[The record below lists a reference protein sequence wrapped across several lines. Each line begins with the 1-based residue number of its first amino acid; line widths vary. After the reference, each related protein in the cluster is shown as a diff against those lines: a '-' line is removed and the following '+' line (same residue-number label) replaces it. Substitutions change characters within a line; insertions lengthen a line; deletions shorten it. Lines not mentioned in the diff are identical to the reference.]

1 MPTSSRQDSQKPSG
15 RMWASAPTQN
25 FQIVLLVFVKGGD
38 LYCNNLLLELNMI
51 LLDKGGDLVKIFLVL
66 KESIYD
72 CKIKISDSHGERNYY
87 ISALCEEGMTS
98 SSITA
103 EIFDNEFSISLVPIT
118 ADVKS
123 ALDEIE
129 DNDWKDKLAKK
140 ATGFLMNSLD
150 KMILRVG
157 CTYYIEGL
165 QDGDRL
171 DITLQSYAFGTF
183 DRFDILE
190 LIPICYAF
198 FEVSNFNK
206 YYKLTNAYETNRKD
220 VLKFAKTFAFA
231 EILSNGFFLTLFT
244 YPIQVSRVKRLT
256 KNKKISKTLTKFNNL
271 SDAERQRFLEKQEK
285 FFNS

>member
-1 MPTSSRQDSQKPSG
+1 M
-15 RMWASAPTQN
+15 
-25 FQIVLLVFVKGGD
+25 
-38 LYCNNLLLELNMI
+38 
-51 LLDKGGDLVKIFLVL
+51 KIILVL

-72 CKIKISDSHGERNYY
+72 CKIKITDSHGERFYY

-103 EIFDNEFSISLVPIT
+103 EVFDNEFSLSLIPIT

-123 ALDEIE
+123 VLEEIE
-129 DNDWKDKLAKK
+129 ENNWKDRLVKK

-157 CTYYIEGL
+157 CNYHIKGL

-171 DITLQSYAFGTF
+171 DITLQNYVFGTF
-183 DRFDILE
+183 DKFDILE
-190 LIPICYAF
+190 LVPMCYVF
-198 FEVSNFNK
+198 FEVANFNE
-206 YYKLTNAYETNRKD
+206 YYKLTDAYETNRKD

-231 EILSNGFFLTLFT
+231 EVLGNGLFLTLFT

-256 KNKKISKTLTKFNNL
+256 KNKKILKVLTKFNGL
-271 SDAERQRFLEKQEK
+271 SRIERQRFLEKQEK
-285 FFNS
+285 FFDR

>member
-1 MPTSSRQDSQKPSG
+1 M
-15 RMWASAPTQN
+15 
-25 FQIVLLVFVKGGD
+25 
-38 LYCNNLLLELNMI
+38 
-51 LLDKGGDLVKIFLVL
+51 KIFLVL

-72 CKIKISDSHGERNYY
+72 CKIKISDSQGERCYY
-87 ISALCEEGMTS
+87 ISALCEKEMTS

-103 EIFDNEFSISLVPIT
+103 EVFDNEFSLSLIPIT

-123 ALDEIE
+123 ALEEIE
-129 DNDWKDKLAKK
+129 ENDWKDRLAKK
-140 ATGFLMNSLD
+140 ATGFLINSLD
-150 KMILRVG
+150 NMILRVG
-157 CTYYIEGL
+157 CNYHIEGL

-190 LIPICYAF
+190 LVPICYTF
-198 FEVSNFNK
+198 FEVANFNE

-231 EILSNGFFLTLFT
+231 DVLGNGFFLTLFT

-256 KNKKISKTLTKFNNL
+256 KNKKISKVLTKFNNL

-285 FFNS
+285 FFDR

>member
-1 MPTSSRQDSQKPSG
+1 M
-15 RMWASAPTQN
+15 
-25 FQIVLLVFVKGGD
+25 
-38 LYCNNLLLELNMI
+38 
-51 LLDKGGDLVKIFLVL
+51 KISLVL

-72 CKIKISDSHGERNYY
+72 CKIKIIDSHGERYYY

-103 EIFDNEFSISLVPIT
+103 EVFDNEFSLSLIPIT

-123 ALDEIE
+123 VLEEIE
-129 DNDWKDKLAKK
+129 ENDWKDKLAKK

-157 CTYYIEGL
+157 CNYHIEGL

-171 DITLQSYAFGTF
+171 DITLQNYVFGTF
-183 DRFDILE
+183 DKFDILE
-190 LIPICYAF
+190 LVPMCYMF
-198 FEVSNFNK
+198 FEVANFNE
-206 YYKLTNAYETNRKD
+206 YYKLTDAYETNRKD

-231 EILSNGFFLTLFT
+231 DVLGNGFFLTLFT

-256 KNKKISKTLTKFNNL
+256 KNKKISKVLTKFNNL
-271 SDAERQRFLEKQEK
+271 SDAERQHFLEKQEK
-285 FFNS
+285 FFDR

>member
-1 MPTSSRQDSQKPSG
+1 M
-15 RMWASAPTQN
+15 
-25 FQIVLLVFVKGGD
+25 
-38 LYCNNLLLELNMI
+38 
-51 LLDKGGDLVKIFLVL
+51 KISLVL

-72 CKIKISDSHGERNYY
+72 CKIKISDSHGERYYY
-87 ISALCEEGMTS
+87 ISALCEEGVNS

-103 EIFDNEFSISLVPIT
+103 EVFDNEFSLSLVPIT
-118 ADVKS
+118 AAVKS
-123 ALDEIE
+123 VLNEIE
-129 DNDWKDKLAKK
+129 ESDWKDKLAKK
-140 ATGFLMNSLD
+140 ATGVLMNSLD

-157 CTYYIEGL
+157 CNYHIEGL

-190 LIPICYAF
+190 LVPMCYVF
-198 FEVSNFNK
+198 FEVANFND
-206 YYKLTNAYETNRKD
+206 YYKLTDAYETNRRD

-231 EILSNGFFLTLFT
+231 DALGNGVFLTLFT

-256 KNKKISKTLTKFNNL
+256 KNKKISKVLTRFNNL

-285 FFNS
+285 FFDR